1 MIRWITQLLMVLS
14 LMATVTII
22 PVSSFTIPNALSQ
35 NRKLNKFEK
44 VPTTL
49 EMSMDDERDFVAVPR
64 RRRRGRGFIDDDE
77 DDAAY
82 NKYDDDDEE
91 FDDDDDENEEEY
103 GLFSDVVIDNPLLDS
118 IDPDGAADRFPE
130 LASDPKFWFDIV
142 LFLAVLEFLS
152 SVGPRDPF
160 PDLPWY

>member
-1 MIRWITQLLMVLS
+1 
-14 LMATVTII
+14 
-22 PVSSFTIPNALSQ
+22 
-35 NRKLNKFEK
+35 
-44 VPTTL
+44 
-49 EMSMDDERDFVAVPR
+49 MDDERDFVAVPR

>member
-35 NRKLNKFEK
+35 DRKLNEFKK

-49 EMSMDDERDFVAVPR
+49 KMSMDDERDFVAVPR